1 MIKLKEMLSENVWD
15 RSFGEPLPTLKS
27 VIEKTNESCG
37 CDTGNS
43 CGCKSTIKE
52 SSSNYDYNDM
62 VLKDMESEALG
73 RIKSWRKSSGMME
86 EKEPYKILRKYNK
99 MMAVLLKKCDMELK
113 RYK

>member
-52 SSSNYDYNDM
+52 SSTNRDYNDIALEYM
-62 VLKDMESEALG
+62 EDEVLN
-73 RIKSWRKSSGMME
+73 RTKSWRKFSGMME
-86 EKEPYKILRKYNK
+86 EKEPYKIIKKYTK
-99 MMAVLLKKCDMELK
+99 MMAVMLKKCDMELK
-113 RYK
+113 QYK